1 MENLSSIEE
10 YAYLLFGK
18 IACERRILEESQL
31 KKALQ
36 FQQQNPEKKLG
47 EICLFLGYLSSEDL
61 RSLLQE
67 QEQALRQNLTK
78 WYTVPDLVLENLV
91 LSGRTSTGKLNIMT
105 LLQAKE
111 MKKKLPSSS
120 LLDILYSS
128 LKLIDATQVKKIR
141 NSITLS
147 FAHCSACQR
156 KYGLFNY
163 SGEKIFCP
171 VCPQIQIS
179 STENKEPEIRS
190 IIPISTKKTVPFTV
204 VPKDKTARLP
214 TLNLARNKT
223 SSEIKNLGPLK
234 QSITARL
241 PTITGRGSTR
251 MLTNLQRSGKKNQD
265 LFPKKEP
272 IKPKGGRRLFLEK
285 MDPEQDLEK
294 KEDS

>member
-10 YAYLLFGK
+10 HAYLFFGK
-18 IACERRILEESQL
+18 MACERRVLEKSQL

-61 RSLLQE
+61 NSLLQE

-111 MKKKLPSSS
+111 MKKKFPSSS
-120 LLDILYSS
+120 LLEILYSS
-128 LKLIDATQVKKIR
+128 LKLIDATQVKKIK

-147 FAHCSACQR
+147 LAHCSACQR
-156 KYGLFNY
+156 KYNLFNY

-179 STENKEPEIRS
+179 SSENKEPETRS
-190 IIPISTKKTVPFTV
+190 IIPISTKKTVPFNV
-204 VPKDKTARLP
+204 VPEDKTARFP
-214 TLNLARNKT
+214 TLNLTRGKT
-223 SSEIKNLGPLK
+223 SSQPNDLRSLK

-241 PTITGRGSTR
+241 PTLGQKGSTK
-251 MLTNLQRSGKKNQD
+251 MLQSLQRSGKNQD
-265 LFPKKEP
+265 LFPKREP
-272 IKPKGGRRLFLEK
+272 VKPKGGRRLFLEK
-285 MDPEQDLEK
+285 MDLEEDLEEK
-294 KEDS
+294 GDI